1 MVTVA
6 EPGDEPAASGDAET
20 SDSDAAEP
28 VVSDDESANPDS
40 EPADSDS
47 GDSGTDDFDPADTG
61 TVDDDF
67 SDSGFPDE
75 EPAGNPVFN
84 FGPYIVNMVDVN
96 SNKDDAPRNF
106 RIYEPTGA
114 EGPVPVIHFLHGFMY
129 KDFYYDDILVQLSS
143 HGFIVVSSQSD
154 HGMVVGIGGDTSIE
168 EANEVVYFI
177 GWLKENLAA
186 KVSVTPDFENFG
198 VAGHSRGGKVTNR
211 VLNTDQTIAKS
222 FFGVDPVDAAAKM
235 QESKDPE
242 SLNDPVLF
250 TGESMFLGTEKGP
263 QGLAIGD
270 TINSACAPEGVNSVK
285 FYASYPSP
293 SHHIIAA
300 GVGHADMVDPADL
313 SACGTYCSACKGSS
327 DSGMNLMFI
336 SYTGGLMTAFFNST
350 LKGMTEYEALLND
363 ASTHPFA
370 TTVVEHK

>member
-6 EPGDEPAASGDAET
+6 EPGDEPAASGEAET

-61 TVDDDF
+61 KVDDF
-67 SDSGFPDE
+67 SDSDFPDE

-114 EGPVPVIHFLHGFMY
+114 EGPVPVIHFLHGFQLKY
-129 KDFYYDDILVQLSS
+129 DYYDNIMMQLSS
-143 HGFIVVSSQSD
+143 HGFLVVSSQSD
-154 HGMVVGIGGDTSIE
+154 HGMLGWGGDTSIE

-211 VLNTDQTIAKS
+211 VLNTDPAVAKS
-222 FFGVDPVDAAAKM
+222 FFGIDPVDAAPTG
-235 QESKDPE
+235 QENKDPQ
-242 SLNDPVLF
+242 SLKDPVLF

-263 QGLAIGD
+263 QGFQIGNK
-270 TINSACAPEGVNSVK
+270 INSACAPEGDNSVK

-300 GVGHADMVDPADL
+300 GVGHNDMLDANECVQ
-313 SACGTYCSACKGSS
+313 TCSVCASS
-327 DSGMNLMFI
+327 GDSGMNLMFI
-336 SYTGGLMTAFFNST
+336 AYTGGLMTAFFNST